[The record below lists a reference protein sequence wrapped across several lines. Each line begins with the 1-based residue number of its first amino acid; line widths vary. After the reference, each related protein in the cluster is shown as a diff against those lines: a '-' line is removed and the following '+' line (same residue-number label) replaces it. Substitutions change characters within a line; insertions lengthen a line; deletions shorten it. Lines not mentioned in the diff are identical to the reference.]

1 MDECDVC
8 GKPADLT
15 CSKCF
20 QAVYCSVGCQTADHP
35 EHSECECFHPTEMT
49 PEQLQF
55 EIGLEM
61 EFPLMDDQPTIDSNI
76 MDNHEDALTFLI
88 GLRNRVRTKRKIR
101 GNKRKLR
108 KERRMRRA
116 ANKGKRTAKRGI
128 RQERTLNKTTT
139 SRKFAQRG
147 EEAAQRQ
154 FGTRRF

>member
-49 PEQLQF
+49 REQLEF

-61 EFPLMDDQPTIDSNI
+61 NDQPYVDSNI
-76 MDNHEDALTFLI
+76 MDNQEKSIQFLI
-88 GLRNRVRTKRKIR
+88 GLLNKYRTKRKY
-101 GNKRKLR
+101 KSVRKQRRIVR
-108 KERRMRRA
+108 KKKNRDNRSY
-116 ANKGKRTAKRGI
+116 RTAKKGVK
-128 RQERTLNKTTT
+128 QERLLESDKKNGLIVKQ
-139 SRKFAQRG
+139 RKQNAQR
-147 EEAAQRQ
+147 E
-154 FGTRRF
+154 FGTRF